1 MKMIIVALSL
11 LVSAMTCV
19 AAIKQRV
26 ANGDDSKPW
35 LVVENSTETGYSDF
49 PRLLVMQLA
58 KAKLF
63 RCVDRATYRSQIK
76 ELSLGDGG
84 GASFVAAGYLVS
96 WVIRPSAAKDAW
108 TVSIAYNSLKAD
120 GNNEVIESETVMVCN
135 DVRSGMDPLTLI
147 AAKSATAIL
156 MRLSPPEI
164 VDVEHKMLTT
174 KDGRKVMGYE
184 GVVNYGRDFFNDG
197 QKVKIIRRIRKRGVE
212 VLKEIGTGQICSST
226 VASSIIRTTVEIKE
240 EYILD
245 LVIEPTNN
253 TARAK
258 TIEHS
263 KSEKRHDTC
272 PKCEGKRYRTEEI
285 QCYKCAGAGALST
298 QRVGIGGRYM
308 RPQTR
313 ECANCKGR
321 GIVVK
326 KIACE
331 ACNAT
336 GKVSANALDADA
348 DD

>member
-1 MKMIIVALSL
+1 M
-11 LVSAMTCV
+11 
-19 AAIKQRV
+19 
-26 ANGDDSKPW
+26 
-35 LVVENSTETGYSDF
+35 
-49 PRLLVMQLA
+49 
-58 KAKLF
+58 
-63 RCVDRATYRSQIK
+63 
-76 ELSLGDGG
+76 
-84 GASFVAAGYLVS
+84 
-96 WVIRPSAAKDAW
+96 
-108 TVSIAYNSLKAD
+108 
-120 GNNEVIESETVMVCN
+120 
-135 DVRSGMDPLTLI
+135 
-147 AAKSATAIL
+147 
-156 MRLSPPEI
+156 
-164 VDVEHKMLTT
+164 
-174 KDGRKVMGYE
+174 
-184 GVVNYGRDFFNDG
+184 
-197 QKVKIIRRIRKRGVE
+197 
-212 VLKEIGTGQICSST
+212 
-226 VASSIIRTTVEIKE
+226 ASSIIRTTVEIKE